1 MTHNSSPSSYHTLF
15 INTHRI
21 DNVDITVA
29 ELKREGSLDCIAQ
42 QIKRGDENPSV
53 RLISW
58 YHAMLELEAT
68 TRGVQKIRYM
78 FNMHAKE
85 PQSFVLDTTL
95 TSQTST
101 GNEEWKRRNGRP
113 LETPESVV
121 GRLERRKATLSVV
134 ERQQLWQA
142 KKEASLNTMRQQ
154 EQMKATRERK
164 MSAPDLTKSRKSFM
178 GRQLGQKR
186 AAGDDENIRNHAG
199 GANKRMKTEKKNTGS
214 APKPLVTRR
223 QTVR

>member
-1 MTHNSSPSSYHTLF
+1 
-15 INTHRI
+15 
-21 DNVDITVA
+21 
-29 ELKREGSLDCIAQ
+29 
-42 QIKRGDENPSV
+42 
-53 RLISW
+53 
-58 YHAMLELEAT
+58 MLELEAT
-68 TRGVQKIRYM
+68 TRGVQKIRYL

-95 TSQTST
+95 TSQTSS

-121 GRLERRKATLSVV
+121 ERLEGKKSTLSVV

-154 EQMKATRERK
+154 EHMKATRERK

-178 GRQLGQKR
+178 GRQKR
-186 AAGDDENIRNHAG
+186 AAGDDNENIRNG
-199 GANKRMKTEKKNTGS
+199 TNKRIKTEKKNTSS

>member
-1 MTHNSSPSSYHTLF
+1 
-15 INTHRI
+15 
-21 DNVDITVA
+21 
-29 ELKREGSLDCIAQ
+29 
-42 QIKRGDENPSV
+42 
-53 RLISW
+53 
-58 YHAMLELEAT
+58 MLELEAT

-95 TSQTST
+95 TSQASS

-121 GRLERRKATLSVV
+121 ERLEGKKATLSVV

-178 GRQLGQKR
+178 GQKR
-186 AAGDDENIRNHAG
+186 AAAGDDENIRNHAG
-199 GANKRMKTEKKNTGS
+199 ANKRIKTEKKNKGL